1 MHFFNEMMKQVL
13 IRNALRREC
22 KNIIDEIVAVWGD
35 EKEEWKKEKDR
46 IRFYY
51 KRKMNEKDD
60 EISRLQYENKHLL
73 ERIEFL
79 EKQKEAGYVT
89 LKSKLKRFPTIRHRF
104 SRINI

>member
-1 MHFFNEMMKQVL
+1 MMKQVL

-22 KNIIDEIVAVWGD
+22 EIVAVWGD

-46 IRFYY
+46 IRFDAHLY
-51 KRKMNEKDD
+51 EKDD

-79 EKQKEAGYVT
+79 QKQKEAGYVT
-89 LKSKLKRFPTIRHRF
+89 LKSKLKKFPTIRHRF
-104 SRINI
+104 SRIDI